1 MNAIMSLVWVDLKLS
16 LRNVIGTFFT
26 FVLPVL
32 MILLFGSMYGNVPND
47 SAGGLGA
54 MDRAVPG
61 YVVAL
66 VIGSAAFLSLP
77 IELVSRRQ
85 LGVLRRFRIT
95 PLPGWAPLASVVAVH
110 LVVCFGAA
118 TLLIGTGAV
127 VWHTRLPSS
136 LPLLGPALLLCA
148 GSQFSIGLLIASALR
163 STRATIAV
171 GMALFYPM
179 MFLSGGTIPI
189 EYLPRSIQA
198 VTPFLP
204 MSWAV
209 RLLNG
214 VWFGSGLDGRS
225 AGVLAVILIICT
237 AGALSLSRAE

>member
-1 MNAIMSLVWVDLKLS
+1 MNAIMSLTLVDLKLS

-26 FVLPVL
+26 FVFPVL
-32 MILLFGSMYGNVPND
+32 MILLFGAMYGNASND
-47 SAGGLGA
+47 STDGLGA

-61 YVVAL
+61 YVVSL
-66 VIGSAAFLSLP
+66 IIGSTAFLSLP

-85 LGVLRRFRIT
+85 SGVLRRFRIT
-95 PLPGWAPLASVVAVH
+95 PLPAWAPLLSLVAVH
-110 LVVCFGAA
+110 LTVCFGA
-118 TLLIGTGAV
+118 TILLVGTGAV
-127 VWHTRLPSS
+127 VWHTRMPSN
-136 LPLLGPALLLCA
+136 LPLLVPALLLCA
-148 GSQFSIGLLIASALR
+148 GSQFSIGLLIASVLR
-163 STRATIAV
+163 STKAALAV

-189 EYLPRSIQA
+189 EYLPHSIQT

-214 VWFGSGLDGRS
+214 VWFGSGPDGRS
-225 AGVLAVILIICT
+225 LGVLAFVLVFCT
-237 AGALSLSRAE
+237 AGAFFFSRTE